1 MLLLAT
7 PYANMSFFEF
17 ALGVALAALFAMGIF
32 HHAHTR
38 GNPHA
43 TAWGI
48 GTFLAA
54 LVVVPIYFIRYYWL
68 RSRASRR

>member
-1 MLLLAT
+1 MLTAASSYT
-7 PYANMSFFEF
+7 NMSFFEF
-17 ALGVALAALFAMGIF
+17 AVGVALAALIAMGVF

-38 GNPHA
+38 GNTHA

-54 LVVVPIYFIRYYWL
+54 IVVVPVYFIRYWL
-68 RSRASRR
+68 RVRDRPR